1 MVKHLGLS
9 TAGRARR
16 RKGKEGR
23 EGKKCFRGAR
33 KWSSYGNVTRM
44 TA

>member
-23 EGKKCFRGAR
+23 EGKKCFRGTR
-33 KWSSYGNVTRM
+33 KWSSNGNVIRM